1 MGRTR
6 RCRGT
11 PAPPPAGAWTHVW
24 RREFPFQTFRVRT
37 CVHVCEHVCVP
48 VSSSGGERCVHVHVR
63 LSADASAVSAAGP
76 QQLVVSR
83 VQRGPPHLPVLH
95 LDRDASTGGS
105 GKGPTCSSAAGVCL
119 YLQRAQRPLVDPVFN
134 VEQQVS
140 QSALHH
146 RLCCSSAFWD
156 RARRLW
162 VIWKQRSFPRV
173 YTCESPVIHLCD
185 AIKSSAH
192 LSWNITTK
200 RTFTRSKGS
209 KI

>member
-1 MGRTR
+1 MHLWAGPSAAGGHLLTPQ
-6 RCRGT
+6 
-11 PAPPPAGAWTHVW
+11 PAPGHTFGDLS
-24 RREFPFQTFRVRT
+24 FPKRPFVCARVCT
-37 CVHVCEHVCVP
+37 CVP
-48 VSSSGGERCVHVHVR
+48 VSSSGRERCVHVQVR
-63 LSADASAVSAAGP
+63 LSADASAVPAAGP

-83 VQRGPPHLPVLH
+83 VQRGPPRLPVLH

-119 YLQRAQRPLVDPVFN
+119 YLQTPQRPLVDPVFN

-140 QSALHH
+140 ESALHH

-173 YTCESPVIHLCD
+173 HICESPVIHLCD
-185 AIKSSAH
+185 AQ
-192 LSWNITTK
+192 LT
-200 RTFTRSKGS
+200 
-209 KI
+209 